1 MKIGDFK
8 MLKIT
13 VYSVREVEI
22 PLFEKLNKDNFE
34 LNLVS
39 EHLSIK
45 NVAKAEGS
53 DAVLVS
59 GGDDT
64 GKDVLEKIASYGIKL
79 VYTRSVGVDRYDFA
93 AANELGIKVANVPNY
108 SPLSVAELAF
118 ILGMTLFRH
127 VAPATYN
134 THMGDF
140 RILPEYFANEIHD
153 ATVGIIGAG
162 NIGTAEAKLYKALG
176 AKTLAF
182 QRHPDSSNDAVE
194 FVDMDTLLKKSD
206 IVSIHVPYIPGKTD
220 NLVGAPELAK
230 MKSSAILVNTARGP
244 VVDNEAVAQAVR
256 DFKIGGY
263 GTDVLLDEQHVMDK
277 QFDTLDD
284 VPNQIDKDLMK
295 NYPNVIVT
303 PHMGF
308 FTVPAVTDMISTSFE
323 NFKSTIKTGKP
334 IYPVER

>member
-1 MKIGDFK
+1 MF
-8 MLKIT
+8 KIT

-22 PLFEKLNKDNFE
+22 PLFDKLNKYNYE

-39 EHLSIK
+39 ERLTMQ
-45 NVAKAEGS
+45 NVAKAKGS

-64 GKDVLEKIASYGIKL
+64 GKDVLEALNSYGIKL
-79 VYTRSVGVDRYDFA
+79 VFTRSVGVDKYDFA
-93 AANELGIKVANVPNY
+93 VADKLGIKVANVPNY
-108 SPLSVAELAF
+108 SPRAVAELAF

-140 RILPEYFANEIHD
+140 RILPEYFANEIHN

-162 NIGTAEAKLYKALG
+162 SIGTAEAKLYKALG
-176 AKTLAF
+176 AKVLAF
-182 QRHPDSSNDAVE
+182 QRHPDPANDAVE
-194 FVDMDTLLKKSD
+194 FVDMDTLLAKSD
-206 IVSIHVPYIPGKTD
+206 IISIHVPYIPGKTD

-256 DFKIGGY
+256 DFKIAGY
-263 GTDVLLDEQHVMDK
+263 GTDVLLDEQHVMDR

-323 NFKSTIKTGKP
+323 NFESTIKTGKP
-334 IYPVER
+334 VHPVER

>member
-1 MKIGDFK
+1 MF
-8 MLKIT
+8 KIT

-22 PLFEKLNKDNFE
+22 PLFKKLNKYNFE
-34 LNLVS
+34 LNLVT
-39 EHLSIK
+39 ERL
-45 NVAKAEGS
+45 NPENADKAEGS
-53 DAVLVS
+53 NAVLVS

-64 GKDVLEKIASYGIKL
+64 GKDVLEKFASYGIKL
-79 VYTRSVGVDRYDFA
+79 VYSRSVGVDRYDFA
-93 AANELGIKVANVPNY
+93 TADKLGIKVANVPNY
-108 SPLSVAELAF
+108 SPRAVAELAF
-118 ILGMTLFRH
+118 ILGTMLFRH

-140 RILPEYFANEIHD
+140 RILPEYFANEIHN

-162 NIGTAEAKLYKALG
+162 SIGTAEARIYQALG
-176 AKTLAF
+176 ARTLAF
-182 QRHPDSSNDAVE
+182 QRHPDPDNDAVE
-194 FVDMDTLLKKSD
+194 FVDMDTLLKESD
-206 IVSIHVPYIPGKTD
+206 IVSIHVPYIPGQTD

-230 MKSSAILVNTARGP
+230 MKATAILVNTARGA

-295 NYPNVIVT
+295 NHPNVIVT

-308 FTVPAVTDMISTSFE
+308 FTIPAVTDMISTSFE
-323 NFKSTIKTGKP
+323 NFESTIKTGQP
-334 IYPVER
+334 VHPVER